1 MSRADKARL
10 VAFDVI
16 HSVHKD
22 DAYSNLIL
30 PSAIDRAGLV
40 GRDAGFATELTYGTL
55 RRQVSLDAVI
65 NACAARDDLDLAVR
79 DVLRLGIYQL
89 LFMRVPSHAAVSAT
103 VDVARDVLT
112 FGPAKFVNAVLRKAS
127 THTWEEWLEE
137 LTAELPLVEKLSIEY
152 AYPVWVIRALAES
165 YRLTPETVV
174 DVLAAGNEPAS
185 VSLVAKPGQSDVND
199 LLQIE
204 DVSPGMWS
212 PFAATLARGKPG
224 DIPEIRD
231 HSAGVQDE
239 GSQLIALALAQV
251 DVAGDET
258 RWLDMCAGPGGKAA
272 ILAGLS
278 GERGIDFV
286 AIEPTPVR
294 ADLVRKSIAGAPGL
308 HEVITSDARDFE
320 ATDEADKFDRIL
332 IDAPCSGL
340 GALRRRPEAR
350 WRKQP
355 NDVPTLAKLQ
365 TSLLAH
371 GATLVKVGGVIGY
384 ATCSPHLAETDAI
397 VGAFLR
403 THPQFEQV
411 KLASALPMLNLEP
424 EATSLRLRPDLHQTD
439 GMYLAILRRTS

>member
-16 HSVHKD
+16 HAVHKD

-65 NACAARDDLDLAVR
+65 NACAARDDLDLNVR
-79 DVLRLGIYQL
+79 DVLRLGVYQL

-127 THTWEEWLEE
+127 SKSWEEWLDK
-137 LTAELPLVEKLSIEY
+137 LTQDLPEVEKLSIEY

-165 YRLTPETVV
+165 YGLTPASVV

-185 VSLVAKPGQSDVND
+185 VSLVAKPGQSDVED
-199 LLQIE
+199 LLAIE
-204 DVSPGMWS
+204 DVTLGKWS
-212 PFAATLARGKPG
+212 PFAATLSRGKPG

-239 GSQLIALALAQV
+239 GSQLVALALANVSV
-251 DVAGDET
+251 DGKET

-272 ILAGLS
+272 MLAGLS
-278 GERGIDFV
+278 GQRGISFT

-294 ADLVRKSIAGAPGL
+294 ADLVRKSIAGAPGD
-308 HEVITSDARDFE
+308 HDVITSDARE
-320 ATDEADKFDRIL
+320 YVVHNESEKFDRIL

-355 NDVPTLAKLQ
+355 NDVPKLAKLQ
-365 TSLLAH
+365 SSLLSH
-371 GATLVKVGGVIGY
+371 GADLVKVGGVIGY

-397 VGAFLR
+397 VGSFLR
-403 THPQFEQV
+403 THKNFEAV
-411 KLASALPMLNLEP
+411 RIADALPMLNLDE
-424 EATSLRLRPDLHQTD
+424 EATSVRLRPDVHQTD
-439 GMYLAILRRTS
+439 GMFLAVLRRVS